1 MGSLQQVSRNSLR
14 HILASLLFWFS
25 GKMSFLSLLVASV
38 VVAVV
43 SGQVPPPSMQGM
55 PGNTALPP
63 PDATNP
69 NLRQWFQSPP
79 GAPQNPPMFGAP
91 QPIYGAPLM
100 GGGNSMGNLLLPL
113 LLLLGG
119 NGGGLGGDML
129 LPIILLSGGLGGGQQ
144 GSMKEL
150 LPIILIMQNI
160 KEQQNGGKAKSAQ
173 EILAES
179 NEIYARMNSGDGRY

>member
-79 GAPQNPPMFGAP
+79 GAPQNPPMFGAS
-91 QPIYGAPLM
+91 QPIYGAPLQMYGSHMHGAPIM
-100 GGGNSMGNLLLPL
+100 GSGGNSMGNLLLPL
-113 LLLLGG
+113 LLLSGD
-119 NGGGLGGDML
+119 GGGL
-129 LPIILLSGGLGGGQQ
+129 
-144 GSMKEL
+144 
-150 LPIILIMQNI
+150 
-160 KEQQNGGKAKSAQ
+160 
-173 EILAES
+173 
-179 NEIYARMNSGDGRY
+179 

>member
-38 VVAVV
+38 VVAVA

-55 PGNTALPP
+55 PGNTAIPP

-79 GAPQNPPMFGAP
+79 EAPQNPPMFGAP
-91 QPIYGAPLM
+91 QPIYGAPSQRYGPHMHGAPMM
-100 GGGNSMGNLLLPL
+100 GGCNSMGNLLLPL

-150 LPIILIMQNI
+150 L
-160 KEQQNGGKAKSAQ
+160 S
-173 EILAES
+173 
-179 NEIYARMNSGDGRY
+179 